1 MATRRLER
9 SSEKKLWQ
17 TSSRM
22 LRIAQKD
29 WNCEQSFMTLHKSTG
44 RATPKMWSN
53 YVKCCALFDVVV
65 NKKPNTFF
73 FKLMENNLVE
83 QRFEGLIFTRTN
95 RLKIG
100 LNCLSNRL
108 MYVSRQLNFNWL
120 MCAKATSKVRCK
132 TRMIRNALDI

>member
-1 MATRRLER
+1 
-9 SSEKKLWQ
+9 
-17 TSSRM
+17 
-22 LRIAQKD
+22 
-29 WNCEQSFMTLHKSTG
+29 
-44 RATPKMWSN
+44 MWSN